1 MRNLGFIITFCLASI
16 ALPLNVFA
24 LGLGDIE
31 INSFL
36 NQPLKAEIVVIS
48 TRSGEI
54 DDLLVGLASR
64 DAFTR
69 AGLSR
74 PNYLSELRFLVQK
87 NEEGDEAVILIT
99 TKSAIKEPFINF
111 LIEADWSKGRLI
123 KEFTVF
129 LDPPFYADSAPPP
142 VPAEPITEI
151 SVPAEAADTD
161 SVKTVD
167 LQTAAELLA
176 SPGPVA
182 TGATAMAEPIATSES
197 IATIDQD
204 NISDTP
210 QPDEASAQPSE
221 VGYLADDAET
231 IFDGEIQIIK
241 GNTLWSLAAR
251 YKDSAHT
258 MAQVMLAI
266 QRGNP
271 DAFGDDNINFLK
283 IGAVLR
289 APDANELDLLS
300 KQEAHAQVLVQNGL
314 WDDYVARVTGTT
326 SAAMADDEG
335 SAEARDSSEMVQG
348 DLSLLAP
355 GDGASDAA
363 GLPSD
368 GEDANELMKQLVF
381 AEEEL
386 EASRVDNNELES
398 KISDLEARLSKFEE
412 LQKMVEIEDDS
423 LAQLQALQ
431 AEEQAASA
439 EAETETEE
447 AAFSDED
454 LLEDLLADEVIA
466 EVETSEVTEVAT
478 SLTETDLIEEPES
491 SPPATVIVTD
501 SGPKTGTF
509 LDDILPAEILDMIPM
524 DLLDTLP
531 SMDSVMQDPI
541 MLGTLGGIVVML
553 LILVL
558 YRRRKRS
565 SEEDDD
571 KDEGFTISEPDDA
584 GDDLEDDFTPV
595 GLVGASET
603 EVDTNINIPDEED
616 LIENTQSAIQEVDA
630 VQEVDDFMATSV
642 ISKAD
647 VGEVS
652 AEDASASEQD
662 DVLDEVDVYLAY
674 GLYDNAEELLNQ
686 KLESDPQRADYR
698 SKLLDTYFATKNTGE
713 FVKQAETL
721 KSMGETAERYWDRIQ
736 VMGYELAPDN
746 ALFSGGKDSTLT
758 PADLGLSKPE
768 TADFDLGA
776 EEDDTNFSITDFN
789 LGEESDD
796 IPDIQ
801 TAAPTETS
809 SRSEA
814 KTELLDL
821 TEMGDGDDIKSD
833 EAAEASESQDEP
845 LPDLEDLDF
854 SFDAESA
861 DEKSDADGMDFE
873 LPVELDLGDSDGP
886 DKVDEPL
893 EVTGL
898 VDVPDDF
905 ADQTDLGDLD
915 ELEAEE
921 PSGTGET
928 ELTAVLGTVD
938 FPEEDSD
945 KLESGDISED
955 ESEVDIE
962 ATAMVGTVDFP
973 AAAGDD
979 IDLGLDDTSEQP
991 LISAGDDDELK
1002 MDLVDDDSLAMDVD
1016 LDTDDENRKTNT
1028 FAPGDF
1034 DDPEELSPEE
1044 TIIEGLDLD
1053 DISGL
1058 MLPDDVDE
1066 VSTKLDLARAFIDM
1080 GDAEGAR
1087 GSLNEVLAEGNEEQ
1101 KSEAQSLL
1109 KQI

>member
-74 PNYLSELRFLVQK
+74 PNYLSELRFLVEK

-111 LIEADWSKGRLI
+111 LVEADWSKGRLI

-142 VPAEPITEI
+142 AVPAEPITEM
-151 SVPAEAADTD
+151 SVSAEAADTD
-161 SVKTVD
+161 SVTTVD

-182 TGATAMAEPIATSES
+182 TGATAMAEPIATSEA

-204 NISDTP
+204 NISETS

-221 VGYLADDAET
+221 DGYVADDAET
-231 IFDGEIQIIK
+231 RFDGEIPILK
-241 GNTLWSLAAR
+241 GNTLWSLAES
-251 YKDSAHT
+251 YKGSAHS

-271 DAFGDDNINFLK
+271 EAFGDDNINFLK

-289 APDANELDLLS
+289 APEANELDLLS

-355 GDGASDAA
+355 GDGDSDAA
-363 GLPSD
+363 GLQSD
-368 GEDANELMKQLVF
+368 GEDANELMKQLAF

-386 EASRVDNNELES
+386 EASRVENNELES

-431 AEEQAASA
+431 AEKQAASA
-439 EAETETEE
+439 EAETE
-447 AAFSDED
+447 AAALSDED
-454 LLEDLLADEVIA
+454 LLEDLLADEVTA
-466 EVETSEVTEVAT
+466 EVETSEVAEVAT
-478 SLTETDLIEEPES
+478 ALTETDLIEEPEP
-491 SPPATVIVTD
+491 SPPAPMIVTD
-501 SGPKTGTF
+501 SGRKTGTF

-531 SMDSVMQDPI
+531 SMDSVIRDPI

-565 SEEDDD
+565 SDDDEDEDDD
-571 KDEGFTISEPDDA
+571 KAEGYTLVESDE
-584 GDDLEDDFTPV
+584 DDLEDEFTPV
-595 GLVGASET
+595 GLVGTSET
-603 EVDTNINIPDEED
+603 EADTTINIPDEED
-616 LIENTQSAIQEVDA
+616 LIENTQGA

-652 AEDASASEQD
+652 VEDVSAPEQD

-721 KSMGETAERYWDRIQ
+721 KSMGEIAERYWDRIQ

-746 ALFSGGKDSTLT
+746 ALFSGGKYSTLT
-758 PADLGLSKPE
+758 PADLGLSKPD
-768 TADFDLGA
+768 TADFELGA
-776 EEDDTNFSITDFN
+776 EDDVTKLSFPDFN

-796 IPDIQ
+796 LPDIQ
-801 TAAPTETS
+801 TAAPADAS
-809 SRSEA
+809 SQSEA

-821 TEMGDGDDIKSD
+821 TELNDGDDIKAD
-833 EAAEASESQDEP
+833 KAAGASETQDEP
-845 LPDLEDLDF
+845 LTELEDLDF

-893 EVTGL
+893 
-898 VDVPDDF
+898 
-905 ADQTDLGDLD
+905 
-915 ELEAEE
+915 
-921 PSGTGET
+921 
-928 ELTAVLGTVD
+928 
-938 FPEEDSD
+938 
-945 KLESGDISED
+945 
-955 ESEVDIE
+955 
-962 ATAMVGTVDFP
+962 
-973 AAAGDD
+973 
-979 IDLGLDDTSEQP
+979 
-991 LISAGDDDELK
+991 
-1002 MDLVDDDSLAMDVD
+1002 
-1016 LDTDDENRKTNT
+1016 
-1028 FAPGDF
+1028 
-1034 DDPEELSPEE
+1034 
-1044 TIIEGLDLD
+1044 
-1053 DISGL
+1053 
-1058 MLPDDVDE
+1058 
-1066 VSTKLDLARAFIDM
+1066 
-1080 GDAEGAR
+1080 
-1087 GSLNEVLAEGNEEQ
+1087 
-1101 KSEAQSLL
+1101 
-1109 KQI
+1109 